1 VASPAVIVGSGPHH
15 VVALHGWFGSARGW
29 GSFPEFL
36 DTQEFTYAFADLRG
50 YGEARDHPG
59 PFGVDDVADDV
70 LELVDTLGWER
81 FSVIGHSM
89 GGMFAQRVLVR
100 APDRV
105 RCLVGLNPVP
115 ASGVP
120 FDEAGWALFG
130 GAAEDPG
137 KRAAIIDFTTGN
149 RLTRTFIDHV
159 VRHSLEASTVTAF
172 AAYLRTWAETDFSEE
187 VRGLMTPV
195 KVIVGEHDPAL
206 NPQVMQETFLRFYP
220 HAQLEVLSNAGHYPM
235 FETPVAL
242 ATAVER
248 FLLDAAHAG

>member
-1 VASPAVIVGSGPHH
+1 
-15 VVALHGWFGSARGW
+15 
-29 GSFPEFL
+29 
-36 DTQEFTYAFADLRG
+36 
-50 YGEARDHPG
+50 
-59 PFGVDDVADDV
+59 
-70 LELVDTLGWER
+70 
-81 FSVIGHSM
+81 
-89 GGMFAQRVLVR
+89 
-100 APDRV
+100 
-105 RCLVGLNPVP
+105 
-115 ASGVP
+115 
-120 FDEAGWALFG
+120 
-130 GAAEDPG
+130 
-137 KRAAIIDFTTGN
+137 
-149 RLTRTFIDHV
+149 V